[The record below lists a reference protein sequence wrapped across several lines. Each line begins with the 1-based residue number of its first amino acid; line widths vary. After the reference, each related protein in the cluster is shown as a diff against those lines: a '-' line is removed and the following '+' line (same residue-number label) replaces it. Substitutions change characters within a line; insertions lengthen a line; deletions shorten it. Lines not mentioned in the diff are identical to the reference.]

1 MSRFVLILFN
11 NAVPTARNLNF
22 SIFAHSVTTWQYK
35 CGKIIKK
42 KRCASLQR
50 GEKMAK
56 ILIVEDERPINDLIR
71 FNLELVG
78 HECFQVFDG
87 DEGLRTAAEG
97 KYDLMILDVMLPK
110 YSGFEIMEY
119 IEGTPVIFVTA
130 RSSSVDKIKGLR
142 LGADDYITKPF
153 DILELVER
161 VKAVLRRTK
170 ADAECFEF
178 DDIRIEFDTRRVYKD
193 GAEIT
198 LKPREFDLLEVLVNN
213 RNLALS
219 REKLLKL
226 VWEFDYE
233 GDTRTVDV
241 HIQRLRSKLGISDRI
256 QTVYK
261 TGYRFEI

>member
-1 MSRFVLILFN
+1 
-11 NAVPTARNLNF
+11 
-22 SIFAHSVTTWQYK
+22 
-35 CGKIIKK
+35 
-42 KRCASLQR
+42 
-50 GEKMAK
+50 MAN
-56 ILIVEDERPINDLIR
+56 ILIIEDEKAINDLVK

-78 HECFQVFDG
+78 HACDQVFDG
-87 DEGLRTAAEG
+87 ESGLEEALKR
-97 KYDLMILDVMLPK
+97 KYDLIILDVMLPK

-119 IEGTPVIFVTA
+119 IEGTPVIFLTA
-130 RSSSVDKIKGLR
+130 KAATQDRIKGLR

-170 ADAECFEF
+170 ADTKYFAF
-178 DDIRIEFDTRRVYKD
+178 DDIRVEFDNRRVYKA
-193 GAEIT
+193 GQEVM
-198 LKPREFDLLEVLVNN
+198 LKPREFDLLAVLVNN

-219 REKLLKL
+219 REKLLHL

-241 HIQRLRSKLGISDRI
+241 HIQRLRQKLGISERI

>member
-1 MSRFVLILFN
+1 
-11 NAVPTARNLNF
+11 
-22 SIFAHSVTTWQYK
+22 
-35 CGKIIKK
+35 
-42 KRCASLQR
+42 
-50 GEKMAK
+50 MAK
-56 ILIVEDERPINDLIR
+56 ILIVEDEKAINDLIR

-78 HECFQVFDG
+78 HKCFQVFDG
-87 DEGLRTAAEG
+87 KAGLKEAFGA
-97 KYDLMILDVMLPK
+97 KYDLIILDVMLPE

-119 IEGTPVIFVTA
+119 IEETPVIFVTA
-130 RSSSVDKIKGLR
+130 RSAPNDKIKGLR

-170 ADAECFEF
+170 ADTAYFEF
-178 DDIRIEFDTRRVYKD
+178 DGIRIEFDNRRVYKN
-193 GAEIT
+193 GEEIQ

-219 REKLLKL
+219 REKLLRL

-241 HIQRLRSKLGISDRI
+241 HIQRLRQKLGIAERI

>member
-1 MSRFVLILFN
+1 
-11 NAVPTARNLNF
+11 
-22 SIFAHSVTTWQYK
+22 
-35 CGKIIKK
+35 
-42 KRCASLQR
+42 
-50 GEKMAK
+50 MAK
-56 ILIVEDERPINDLIR
+56 ILIVEDEKAINDLIR

-78 HECFQVFDG
+78 HKCFQVFDG
-87 DEGLRTAAEG
+87 KAGLEEAFGA
-97 KYDLMILDVMLPK
+97 KYDLIILDVMLPE

-119 IEGTPVIFVTA
+119 IEETPVIFVTA
-130 RSSSVDKIKGLR
+130 RSAPNDKIKGLR

-170 ADAECFEF
+170 ADTAYFEF
-178 DDIRIEFDTRRVYKD
+178 DGIRIEFDNRRVYKN
-193 GAEIT
+193 GEEIQ

-219 REKLLKL
+219 REKLLRL

-241 HIQRLRSKLGISDRI
+241 HIQRIRQKLGIAERI

>member
-1 MSRFVLILFN
+1 
-11 NAVPTARNLNF
+11 
-22 SIFAHSVTTWQYK
+22 
-35 CGKIIKK
+35 
-42 KRCASLQR
+42 
-50 GEKMAK
+50 MAK
-56 ILIVEDERPINDLIR
+56 ILIVEDEKAINDLIR

-78 HECFQVFDG
+78 HKCFQVFDG
-87 DEGLRTAAEG
+87 KAGLEEAFGA
-97 KYDLMILDVMLPK
+97 KYDLIILDVMLPE

-119 IEGTPVIFVTA
+119 IEETPVIFVTA
-130 RSSSVDKIKGLR
+130 RSAPNDKIKGLR

-170 ADAECFEF
+170 ADTAYFEF
-178 DDIRIEFDTRRVYKD
+178 DGIRIEFDNRRVYKND
-193 GAEIT
+193 EEIQ

-219 REKLLKL
+219 REKLLRL

-241 HIQRLRSKLGISDRI
+241 HIQRLRQKLGIAERI

>member
-1 MSRFVLILFN
+1 
-11 NAVPTARNLNF
+11 
-22 SIFAHSVTTWQYK
+22 
-35 CGKIIKK
+35 
-42 KRCASLQR
+42 
-50 GEKMAK
+50 MAK
-56 ILIVEDERPINDLIR
+56 ILIVEDERAINDLIK

-78 HECFQVFDG
+78 HTCSQVFDG
-87 DEGLRTAAEG
+87 AEGLSEG
-97 KYDLMILDVMLPK
+97 LKQKYDLIILDVMLPQ
-110 YSGFEIMEY
+110 YSGFEILEQL
-119 IEGTPVIFVTA
+119 EGVSVIFVTA
-130 RSSSVDKIKGLR
+130 KSALQDKIKGLR

-170 ADAECFEF
+170 ADTNHFVF
-178 DDIRIEFDTRRVYKD
+178 DDIRIEFDNRRVYKN
-193 GAEIT
+193 GVEIP

-219 REKLLKL
+219 REKLLRL

-241 HIQRLRSKLGISDRI
+241 HIQRLRQKLGISERI

>member
-1 MSRFVLILFN
+1 
-11 NAVPTARNLNF
+11 
-22 SIFAHSVTTWQYK
+22 
-35 CGKIIKK
+35 
-42 KRCASLQR
+42 
-50 GEKMAK
+50 MAK
-56 ILIVEDERPINDLIR
+56 ILIVEDEKAINDLVR

-87 DEGLRTAAEG
+87 EEGLTEALKL
-97 KYDLMILDVMLPK
+97 KYDLIILDVMLPK

-119 IEGTPVIFVTA
+119 IEETPVIFLTA
-130 RSSSVDKIKGLR
+130 RSSSNDRIKGLR

-170 ADAECFEF
+170 RDTDFFEF
-178 DDIRIEFDTRRVYKD
+178 DDVRVEFNSRKVYKN
-193 GAEIT
+193 GEEIS

-219 REKLLKL
+219 REKLLRL

-241 HIQRLRSKLGISDRI
+241 HIQRLRQKLDAANRI
-256 QTVYK
+256 KTVYK

>member
-1 MSRFVLILFN
+1 
-11 NAVPTARNLNF
+11 
-22 SIFAHSVTTWQYK
+22 
-35 CGKIIKK
+35 
-42 KRCASLQR
+42 
-50 GEKMAK
+50 MAK
-56 ILIVEDERPINDLIR
+56 ILIVEDEKAINDLIR

-78 HECFQVFDG
+78 HECYQVFDG
-87 DEGLRTAAEG
+87 EEGLEEALKT
-97 KYDLMILDVMLPK
+97 KYDLLILDVMLPS
-110 YSGFEIMEY
+110 YSGFEIIEY
-119 IEGTPVIFVTA
+119 TNKTPVIFVTA
-130 RSSSVDKIKGLR
+130 KTSTKDKIKGLR

-170 ADAECFEF
+170 ADADAFEF
-178 DDIRIEFDTRRVYKD
+178 DGIRVEFDNRRVFKN
-193 GAEIT
+193 GEEIM
-198 LKPREFDLLEVLVNN
+198 LKPREFDLLEVLINN

-219 REKLLKL
+219 REKLLNL

-241 HIQRLRSKLGISDRI
+241 HIQRLRQKLGIANRI

>member
-1 MSRFVLILFN
+1 
-11 NAVPTARNLNF
+11 
-22 SIFAHSVTTWQYK
+22 
-35 CGKIIKK
+35 
-42 KRCASLQR
+42 
-50 GEKMAK
+50 MAK
-56 ILIVEDERPINDLIR
+56 ILIVEDEKAINDLIR

-78 HECFQVFDG
+78 HKCFQVFDG
-87 DEGLRTAAEG
+87 KAGLDEAFGA
-97 KYDLMILDVMLPK
+97 KYDLIILDVMLPE

-119 IEGTPVIFVTA
+119 IEETPVIFVTA
-130 RSSSVDKIKGLR
+130 RSAPKDKIKGLR

-170 ADAECFEF
+170 ADTAYFEF
-178 DDIRIEFDTRRVYKD
+178 DGIRIEFDNRRVYKN
-193 GAEIT
+193 GEEIQ

-219 REKLLKL
+219 REKLLRL

-241 HIQRLRSKLGISDRI
+241 HIQRLRQKLGIAERI

>member
-1 MSRFVLILFN
+1 
-11 NAVPTARNLNF
+11 
-22 SIFAHSVTTWQYK
+22 
-35 CGKIIKK
+35 
-42 KRCASLQR
+42 
-50 GEKMAK
+50 MAK
-56 ILIVEDERPINDLIR
+56 ILIVEDEKAINDLVK

-78 HECFQVFDG
+78 HECSQVFDG
-87 DEGLRTAAEG
+87 KAGLTEALKS
-97 KYDLMILDVMLPK
+97 KYDLVILDVMLPG

-130 RSSSVDKIKGLR
+130 KSTPQDKIKGLR

-153 DILELVER
+153 NIVELVER

-170 ADAECFEF
+170 AETNSFEF
-178 DDIRIEFDTRRVYKD
+178 DDIRIEFDNRRVYKN
-193 GAEIT
+193 GKEIA

-219 REKLLKL
+219 REKLLQL

-241 HIQRLRSKLGISDRI
+241 HVQRIRQKLGISDRI

>member
-1 MSRFVLILFN
+1 
-11 NAVPTARNLNF
+11 
-22 SIFAHSVTTWQYK
+22 
-35 CGKIIKK
+35 
-42 KRCASLQR
+42 
-50 GEKMAK
+50 MAK
-56 ILIVEDERPINDLIR
+56 ILIVEDEKAINDLVR

-87 DEGLRTAAEG
+87 EEGLTEALKL
-97 KYDLMILDVMLPK
+97 KYDLIILDVMLPK

-119 IEGTPVIFVTA
+119 IEETPVIFLTA
-130 RSSSVDKIKGLR
+130 RSSSNDRIKGLR

-170 ADAECFEF
+170 RDTDFFEF
-178 DDIRIEFDTRRVYKD
+178 DDVRVEFNSRKVYKN
-193 GAEIT
+193 GEEIS

-219 REKLLKL
+219 REKLLRL

-241 HIQRLRSKLGISDRI
+241 HVQRLRQKLDAANRI
-256 QTVYK
+256 KTVYK